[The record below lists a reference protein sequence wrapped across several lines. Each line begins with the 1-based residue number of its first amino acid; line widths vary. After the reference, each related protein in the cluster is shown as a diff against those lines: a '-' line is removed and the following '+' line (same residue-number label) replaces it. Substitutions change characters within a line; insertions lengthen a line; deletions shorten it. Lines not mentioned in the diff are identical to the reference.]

1 MDYKNRNKTNVWVGL
16 EEKELK
22 LYNDIDKSLAR
33 PNMKKK
39 KTQLKSEMKKQTYFI
54 DIIRIIREQYKQL
67 YGKNMIIQI
76 K

>member
-1 MDYKNRNKTNVWVGL
+1 MDYKNRNKKNVWVGL

>member
-54 DIIRIIREQYKQL
+54 DIIRIIRE
-67 YGKNMIIQI
+67 
-76 K
+76 

>member
-1 MDYKNRNKTNVWVGL
+1 MDYKNRNKKNVWVGL

-54 DIIRIIREQYKQL
+54 DIIRIIRE
-67 YGKNMIIQI
+67 
-76 K
+76 